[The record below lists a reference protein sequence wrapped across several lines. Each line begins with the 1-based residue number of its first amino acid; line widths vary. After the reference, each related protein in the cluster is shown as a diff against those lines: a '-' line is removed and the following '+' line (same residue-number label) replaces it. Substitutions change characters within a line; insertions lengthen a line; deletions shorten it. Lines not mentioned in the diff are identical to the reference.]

1 MGAGQEQKAVLIIA
15 TLDTKSEEVMYL
27 KNRIEENGLHVVVL
41 DTGILGE
48 PKGIVPDVSASE
60 TARAAGTMLEA
71 IREKPSRG
79 EAVDEML
86 KGTKAITLQLFQ
98 QSRIHGVISL
108 GGAEGSVMAAAAM
121 QVLPPGFPKLII
133 TPLAS
138 GVRSFGPFVGIRD
151 IMVMHSL
158 LDIAG
163 INDISRS
170 IFDNASAA
178 ISGMVTQ
185 YRPMEVKGDNL
196 VAITTLGTTDK
207 AMRFIF
213 QRLKVSGYEPIIF
226 HSSGVGGQV
235 MEDMIGRGFFCGV
248 VDLCT
253 NELTDNLLGGF
264 HDAGP
269 HRLEAAGR
277 IGIPQVIVP
286 GCVDF
291 FAQGPPDTIPEK
303 WRDRKKYYHNP
314 AYTLIRPTVE
324 EMKEIA
330 LRLSRKVN
338 AATGPVKVVLPLQGM
353 SIGGLEGGSTHD
365 PLGDRAFFETLKKS
379 LRADIPV
386 VEEEMH
392 INEQAFADRVFE
404 ELHEVMEKGPA
415 KSSLENTLAGP
426 EGARESENRGEKPR
440 EA

>member
-1 MGAGQEQKAVLIIA
+1 MGAAKEKKRVLVIA
-15 TLDTKSEEVMYL
+15 TLDTKSEEVIYL
-27 KNRIEENGLHVVVL
+27 KKRIQENGLDVVVL

-48 PKGIVPDVSASE
+48 PKGIEPDIPASQ
-60 TARAAGTMLEA
+60 TAEAAGTSLEEV
-71 IREKPSRG
+71 RKKPDRG
-79 EAVDEML
+79 SAVDEML
-86 KGTKAITLQLFQ
+86 KGAKVITAQLYKEG
-98 QSRIHGVISL
+98 RIHGAISF
-108 GGAEGSVMAAAAM
+108 GGAEGAVMAAAAM
-121 QVLPPGFPKLII
+121 QVLPPGFPKVIT

-138 GVRSFGPFVGIRD
+138 GVRPFGPFMGIRD

-178 ISGMVTQ
+178 MSGMVHQ

-213 QRLKVSGYEPIIF
+213 DGLKESGYEPIIF

-235 MEDMIGRGFFCGV
+235 MEDMISRGFFCGV

-253 NELTDNLLGGF
+253 NELTDNLVGGF

-269 HRLEAAGR
+269 HRLEAAGK
-277 IGIPQVIVP
+277 IGIPQVIVS

-291 FAQGPPDTIPEK
+291 FAQGPPETIPDK
-303 WRDRKKYYHNP
+303 WHGRKMYYHNP

-330 LRLSRKVN
+330 RRMGRKLN
-338 AATGPVKVVLPLQGM
+338 AAKGPVKVVLPLRGM
-353 SIGGLEGGSTHD
+353 SIGGLEGGTTYD
-365 PLGDRAFFETLKKS
+365 PEGDRAFFETLKKS
-379 LRADIPV
+379 LSPDIPV

-392 INEQAFADRVFE
+392 VNEKPFADRVLEAFR
-404 ELHEVMEKGPA
+404 EVMEKGPA
-415 KSSLENTLAGP
+415 KSS
-426 EGARESENRGEKPR
+426 
-440 EA
+440 